1 MESFEKSRTLITMS
15 AYATIIP
22 ATMPATMPSAI
33 PATIPVPYDF
43 HSHWQ
48 YVIDYY
54 LAIKNSK
61 LITFPETEYRGI
73 IHYCVSRPQ
82 RQASA
87 ELIAVQQSK
96 LEHFT
101 VNGQITT
108 TDFGTWVHYMNQM
121 RIMIDHMGS
130 LYWQTDA
137 QGNYLVMDG
146 SVASGTVRSA
156 LLGSQSP
163 VNTFTLRISQT
174 KFSSVGFTFVYQ
186 DPSTMEF
193 DVTHVLAEYNGAM
206 WSIGE
211 VGSVPKV
218 YNSLQKIIADC
229 KVFTHF
235 YPAVPKESI
244 PEIASLQ
251 K

>member
-1 MESFEKSRTLITMS
+1 MS
-15 AYATIIP
+15 ASA
-22 ATMPATMPSAI
+22 AMPAA
-33 PATIPVPYDF
+33 YDL

-54 LAIKNSK
+54 LAIKNEK

-82 RQASA
+82 RLASP
-87 ELIAVQQSK
+87 ELIVLQQSR
-96 LEHFT
+96 LEQCT
-101 VNGQITT
+101 VNGQIKT

-121 RIMIDHMGS
+121 RIIIDHMGS

-137 QGNYLVMDG
+137 EGNYLVMDA
-146 SVASGTVRSA
+146 SVSSGTVRSI
-156 LLGSQSP
+156 LLDSHSP

-174 KFSSVGFTFVYQ
+174 KFSSVGFTFVYYE
-186 DPSTMEF
+186 PSLMRCG
-193 DVTHVLAEYNGAM
+193 VTHVLAEYNGAM
-206 WSIGE
+206 WSIAE
-211 VGSVPKV
+211 VESAPKV
-218 YNSLQKIIADC
+218 YNTLQEIIAGC
-229 KVFTHF
+229 TVFTHF

>member
-1 MESFEKSRTLITMS
+1 MS

-22 ATMPATMPSAI
+22 AAMS
-33 PATIPVPYDF
+33 ATIPAVYDF
-43 HSHWQ
+43 HSHWH
-48 YVIDYY
+48 YVINYY
-54 LAIKNSK
+54 LTIENEK

-73 IHYCVSRPQ
+73 IHHCVSRPQ

-87 ELIAVQQSK
+87 DLIAVQQSR
-96 LEHFT
+96 LEQCT
-101 VNGQITT
+101 VNGQIKT

-121 RIMIDHMGS
+121 RIIIDHMGS

-137 QGNYLVMDG
+137 EGNYLVMDG
-146 SVASGTVRSA
+146 SVASGTVRST
-156 LLGSQSP
+156 LLDSHSP

-174 KFSSVGFTFVYQ
+174 TFSSVGFTFVYQ
-186 DPSTMEF
+186 DPSTMICG
-193 DVTHVLAEYNGAM
+193 VTHVLAEYNGAM

-211 VGSVPKV
+211 VGSVPKL
-218 YNSLQKIIADC
+218 YHSLQQIIADC
-229 KVFTHF
+229 TVFTHF